1 MGRTAMDYKL
11 SPMNLNLLSYEREA
25 TYGNDVYLLS
35 QYLQMVECINTGDD
49 NRMAIIVKQ
58 FAGKDIDEVGHCSW
72 WLLNCAGCLMFIHRV
87 LTPFPVSV

>member
-58 FAGKDIDEVGHCSW
+58 FAGKDIDEVVTNCL
-72 WLLNCAGCLMFIHRV
+72 LLNCVGCLMFIH
-87 LTPFPVSV
+87 LIFCHCL